1 MIINADTLKDCP
13 IEPRIRPL
21 VEALNVEAVC
31 RTFASCEGHLTWYG
45 VKAPYVYFQATLAF
59 ASAFNRLV
67 YGDLC
72 HSAANLPKNIRTGI
86 LVFLLL
92 AVPGLTA
99 GATCFKASEVCVDGP
114 ATKTISG
121 EPVTRAC
128 WRYNAQYECIT
139 GATNDCAP
147 LLSAGCSQIGSACIQ
162 KLIDGQCGLW
172 EQKYQCQTSPGVS
185 STVVDC
191 GSNTFC
197 MDGKC
202 FDAKSAPNPDFGLA
216 ATSLNIMFEAG
227 KDFDATLMKIFKGRE
242 ERCSKTPILGFKNCC
257 NDSGWG
263 VDLDLTQCTF
273 EEQQLGLNRQAKVCH
288 LVGSY
293 CSNKNWLGFCDSK
306 KETYCCFNSKLA
318 RLLQEQGRPQL
329 GLGWGSPESPDCRGL
344 TPAEIQ
350 GLDFSKMDL
359 SEFYTDAML
368 KAKELDPAQMGT
380 AVGNRITNYYSSGT
394 HSIPESGA
402 APYDPSLAPK
412 VVK

>member
-1 MIINADTLKDCP
+1 MTSVHVRLA
-13 IEPRIRPL
+13 
-21 VEALNVEAVC
+21 AV
-31 RTFASCEGHLTWYG
+31 
-45 VKAPYVYFQATLAF
+45 
-59 ASAFNRLV
+59 
-67 YGDLC
+67 
-72 HSAANLPKNIRTGI
+72 
-86 LVFLLL
+86 LLL
-92 AVPGLTA
+92 PLLAAPGIAA
-99 GATCFKASEVCVDGP
+99 GATCFKTSEGCVDGP

-128 WRYNAQYECIT
+128 WKYDAQYECLT
-139 GATNDCAP
+139 GTTNDCAP

-162 KLIDGQCGLW
+162 KLIDGQCSLW

-191 GSNTFC
+191 GSNAFC

-216 ATSLNIMFEAG
+216 VTSLNIMFEAG
-227 KDFDATLMKIFKGRE
+227 KDFDATLMQIFKGKE

-263 VDLDLTQCTF
+263 MDLDLTKCTA
-273 EEQQLGLNRQAKVCH
+273 EEQQLGMNRQAKTCH

-293 CSNKNWLGFCDSK
+293 CSSKNVLGFCESK

-394 HSIPESGA
+394 HSIPDSGA
-402 APYDPSLAPK
+402 APYDPSLAPS

>member
-1 MIINADTLKDCP
+1 VTNAPND
-13 IEPRIRPL
+13 IR
-21 VEALNVEAVC
+21 
-31 RTFASCEGHLTWYG
+31 R
-45 VKAPYVYFQATLAF
+45 
-59 ASAFNRLV
+59 
-67 YGDLC
+67 
-72 HSAANLPKNIRTGI
+72 I
-86 LVFLLL
+86 LVCLLLL
-92 AVPGLTA
+92 AAPGITP
-99 GATCFKASEVCVDGP
+99 GATCFKTSEACVDGP
-114 ATKTISG
+114 STKTISG

-128 WRYNAQYECIT
+128 WRYEAQYECVT
-139 GATNDCAP
+139 GTTNDCAP

-162 KLIDGQCGLW
+162 KLIDGQCALW
-172 EQKYQCQTSPGVS
+172 EQKYQCQTSKGVS

-191 GSNTFC
+191 GSNAFC

-202 FDAKSAPNPDFGLA
+202 FDAKASPNPDFGLA

-227 KDFDATLMKIFKGRE
+227 KDFDATLMQIFKGKD

-293 CSNKNWLGFCDSK
+293 CSNKNVLGFCDSK

-318 RLLQEQGRPQL
+318 RILQEQGRPQL
-329 GLGWGSPESPDCRGL
+329 GLGWGSPETPDCRGL
-344 TPAEIQ
+344 TPMEIQ
-350 GLDFSKMDL
+350 SLDFGKMDL

-368 KAKELDPAQMGT
+368 KAKELDPAQMGS
-380 AVGNRITNYYSSGT
+380 AISNRITNYYGSGT

-402 APYDPSLAPK
+402 APYDPSLAPNVFK
-412 VVK
+412 